1 MAPRVWH
8 ISGANKG
15 LGLQLALKAIKE
27 GDRVIAAVRSPDKVP
42 DELKNDSIKV
52 LQFDLSWSQDE
63 FNSYAKKAFDV
74 FGSVDVLVNNA
85 GYAYLGAIEE
95 SEDEAVKQ
103 QFDVNVFAMLRVIR
117 AFLPALRKQGSG
129 TIMNLSSIGGVS
141 SFPTNGIYC
150 ASKFAV
156 EAITQALAGEVE
168 PFGLQCVAVE
178 PGYFRTEFLANAN
191 TSQSAN
197 LAPAIDAY
205 DGTPAHD
212 ARKAL
217 DDYNGKQPGNP
228 EKGVAR
234 MWEYVAGE
242 GMFAGAVRSW

>member
-1 MAPRVWH
+1 MTPRVWH

-95 SEDEAVKQ
+95 SEYVL
-103 QFDVNVFAMLRVIR
+103 FHL
-117 AFLPALRKQGSG
+117 AFTFLFYF
-129 TIMNLSSIGGVS
+129 S
-141 SFPTNGIYC
+141 SFPSPRRKDKLLTGFTRWEQQRRSGQ
-150 ASKFAV
+150 AAV
-156 EAITQALAGEVE
+156 
-168 PFGLQCVAVE
+168 
-178 PGYFRTEFLANAN
+178 
-191 TSQSAN
+191 
-197 LAPAIDAY
+197 
-205 DGTPAHD
+205 
-212 ARKAL
+212 
-217 DDYNGKQPGNP
+217 
-228 EKGVAR
+228 
-234 MWEYVAGE
+234 
-242 GMFAGAVRSW
+242 

>member
-1 MAPRVWH
+1 
-8 ISGANKG
+8 
-15 LGLQLALKAIKE
+15 
-27 GDRVIAAVRSPDKVP
+27 
-42 DELKNDSIKV
+42 
-52 LQFDLSWSQDE
+52 
-63 FNSYAKKAFDV
+63 
-74 FGSVDVLVNNA
+74 
-85 GYAYLGAIEE
+85 
-95 SEDEAVKQ
+95 
-103 QFDVNVFAMLRVIR
+103 MLRVIR

-129 TIMNLSSIGGVS
+129 TIMNLSSIAGIS

-191 TSQSAN
+191 PSQSAN

-217 DDYNGKQPGNP
+217 DDYNGQQPGNP

-242 GMFAGAVRSW
+242 GMFAGGRKKLGRLPLGSDCGKSLKDVSKALAEAAESYEDVWKSTDFED